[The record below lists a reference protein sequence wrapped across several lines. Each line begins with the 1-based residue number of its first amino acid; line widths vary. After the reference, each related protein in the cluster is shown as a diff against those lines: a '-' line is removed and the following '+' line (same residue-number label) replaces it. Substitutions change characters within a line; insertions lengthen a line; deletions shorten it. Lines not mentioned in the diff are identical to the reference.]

1 MRYILKH
8 QIIHLLVVAAMVGYT
23 TLQFRRM
30 KDMVPLDWYLVV
42 AIIVL
47 GLLAIAVTTAKI
59 KIASAHRSTTDKK
72 ETNNMAQ
79 QIIKHD

>member
-8 QIIHLLVVAAMVGYT
+8 QIIRLLVVAAMVGYT
-23 TLQFRRM
+23 TLQLRRM

-47 GLLAIAVTTAKI
+47 GLLAIVVITAKI
-59 KIASAHRSTTDKK
+59 RIASAHR
-72 ETNNMAQ
+72 EHHRQEGNNHHAN
-79 QIIKHD
+79 